1 MAIFRVIFVLI
12 GNEIKAESVRRLQD
26 WPVIIGRMSFTI

>member
-1 MAIFRVIFVLI
+1 MAVFRVIFVLI
-12 GNEIKAESVRRLQD
+12 GNEIKTESIRRLQD